1 MALDSLIIW
10 NDISLDAYMRDPL
23 DAVGRDLDRRA
34 IQVESATKINAS
46 GRPGPN
52 VITGRLRASIT
63 WRPGEDSL
71 GQYRDVGSGVHYAP
85 FVELGHP
92 NVAHGFRKRDG
103 TYGYVSNRPTKAYAY
118 LRPALAA
125 ALL

>member
-1 MALDSLIIW
+1 VAAIIIW
-10 NDISLDAYMRDPL
+10 DDVALDAYMRDPL

-34 IQVESATKINAS
+34 IQVESAAKINAS

-63 WRPGEDSL
+63 WRPGEDAIS
-71 GQYRDVGSGVHYAP
+71 QYRDIGSGVFYAP

-92 NVAHGFRKRDG
+92 NRAHGFRKRDG
-103 TYGYVSNRPTKAYAY
+103 TYGYVSNRPTKAYEY